1 MEIKN
6 FSPQLFFDL
15 RDFQHKRLFE
25 EVVNVWEVFAKFPN
39 YLKDLIAAI
48 PIEQRIRG
56 EVRQGAK
63 LYGDNIVIAQGALVE
78 STAYIRG
85 PVYIGEHSVVGPG
98 AFLRGPVLT
107 GEGCI
112 IGNSTE
118 AKNTIMLNNAWAS
131 HFNYIGDSIFG
142 NNAAVGAGTQLA
154 NTKITG
160 RSIRIGKQDTGLLR
174 FGAVLGDNVRFG
186 CNAVCDPGTI
196 LSKGCLVL
204 PLTYVKGGVYEIGE
218 NKYTLNKIL

>member
-6 FSPQLFFDL
+6 FSPQIFFDL
-15 RDFQHKRLFE
+15 QSYQHKKLFE
-25 EVVNVWEVFAKFPN
+25 GVVNIWEVFAKLPN
-39 YLKDLIAAI
+39 YVEDLIAAI
-48 PIEQRIRG
+48 PIEQRIKG

-63 LYGDNIVIAQGALVE
+63 LYGDNIVIEEGALVE

-85 PVYIGEHSVVGPG
+85 PVYIGKKSIVGPG

-107 GEGCI
+107 GENCI

-118 AKNTIMLNNAWAS
+118 AKNTIMLNNSQAS

-142 NNAAVGAGTQLA
+142 NNVTAGAGTQLA
-154 NTKITG
+154 NTKING
-160 RSIRIGKQDTGLLR
+160 RSIRIGEQETGLSR
-174 FGAVLGDNVRFG
+174 FGAILGDNVRFG

-196 LSKGCLVL
+196 LNKGCLIL
-204 PLTYVKGGVYEIGE
+204 PLTYVKAGVYEIGE
-218 NKYTLNKIL
+218 NKYSLKKIL